1 MKSEE
6 DKLFKKLGRKMA
18 LTIREQN
25 LLEEGDRILVGLS
38 GGKDSMIMLELL
50 ADRIKAFPFHTEIF
64 AVHIVPENIGYEVD
78 LEYLKKFTAKLGVEL
93 RLETTSPDL
102 KDSKKAPCFI
112 CSWERRKAIFNL
124 GEELNCNKIAF
135 GHHRDDALQ
144 TFLMNMLYHGSISS
158 LPYSLSMF
166 KGKIKLI
173 RPLMDIWEKDLIQFA
188 SFKNYESV
196 EKTCPHENLTKR
208 NYTNELLNQLEKQN
222 PSAKNNIFNALDNIY
237 PEYLP
242 HRVKI
247 LSKDSSKKM

>member
-112 CSWERRKAIFNL
+112 CSWERRKAISRVW
-124 GEELNCNKIAF
+124 GRTKAPNCLHWVSHCSFQKSIA
-135 GHHRDDALQ
+135 
-144 TFLMNMLYHGSISS
+144 
-158 LPYSLSMF
+158 
-166 KGKIKLI
+166 
-173 RPLMDIWEKDLIQFA
+173 
-188 SFKNYESV
+188 V
-196 EKTCPHENLTKR
+196 
-208 NYTNELLNQLEKQN
+208 
-222 PSAKNNIFNALDNIY
+222 
-237 PEYLP
+237 
-242 HRVKI
+242 V
-247 LSKDSSKKM
+247 

>member
-25 LLEEGDRILVGLS
+25 LLEEGDRLLVGLS

-50 ADRIKAFPFHTEIF
+50 ADRIKAFPFHVEMF
-64 AVHIVPENIGYEVD
+64 AIHIVPENIGYEVD
-78 LEYLKKFTAKLGVEL
+78 IEYLKIFTAKLGVEL

-102 KDSKKAPCFI
+102 EDSKKAPCFI

-124 GEELNCNKIAF
+124 AKELDCNKIAF

-144 TFLMNMLYHGSISS
+144 TFLLNILYHGSISS

-166 KGKIKLI
+166 KGRIQLI

-188 SFKNYESV
+188 SYKNYEAV

-208 NYTNELLNQLEKQN
+208 NYTNELLSQLEKN
-222 PSAKNNIFNALDNIY
+222 HPSAKNNIFNALDNIF

-242 HRVKI
+242 HRKKN
-247 LSKDSSKKM
+247 LSKDSGQEM